1 MYVCICNR
9 VTDSQVHEAIGRGAR
24 RLEDLSRELGVAT
37 GCGQCA
43 CFAAEMLAEAP
54 AASGAMTGV
63 RQSVHPDAA

>member
-1 MYVCICNR
+1 MYVCICKR
-9 VTDSQVHEAIGRGAR
+9 ITDHQVHDAIGRGAR
-24 RLEDLSRELGVAT
+24 SLEDLGRELGVAT

-43 CFAAEMLAEAP
+43 CFASEMLERAP

>member
-1 MYVCICNR
+1 MYVCICKR
-9 VTDSQVHEAIGRGAR
+9 ITDSQIHDAIGRGAR

-43 CFAAEMLAEAP
+43 CYANELLGEAP